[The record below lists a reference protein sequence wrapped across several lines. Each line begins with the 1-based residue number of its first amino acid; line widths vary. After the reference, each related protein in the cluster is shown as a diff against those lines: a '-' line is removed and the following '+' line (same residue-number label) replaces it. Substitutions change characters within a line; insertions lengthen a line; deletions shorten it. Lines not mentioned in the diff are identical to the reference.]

1 MMNLAQL
8 LNRLHADLKSP
19 DQARYPLALMKEYFD
34 EAERE
39 INKRT
44 KNIRSSTIVDSVA
57 DQSTYDKPTDL
68 LDWSIDDIYYSVTTS
83 AYRRRLVP
91 ITIEKLDKINR
102 FWREHTGA
110 PKFWYIDRENDK
122 YGFYPYEKTVDT
134 GTDCI
139 QLKYRAKH
147 TKMTTYYITGTVD
160 VTNGSTAVAGN
171 STAFIG
177 NVVSGNELGIGKLL
191 SRTTDF
197 PTTFFALSATPTSD
211 TVLAIASYT
220 GATATAQSYIISSV
234 SSIKNDTLNMACVLY
249 AMGLCKGKDGDL
261 QSKSSYM
268 SEAIGRAES
277 EAYRLKT
284 DTSASKEPMTPAGAS
299 PYPGTEDVTSEYR
312 FGR

>member
-1 MMNLAQL
+1 MMNLAQM
-8 LNRLHADLKSP
+8 LNRLHSDLKSP
-19 DQARYPLALMKEYFD
+19 DQNRYPLSLMKEYFD

-39 INKRT
+39 INVRT
-44 KNIRSSTIVDSVA
+44 KLIRSSTIVDSVA

-68 LDWSIDDIYYSVTTS
+68 LDWSIDKIYYSVTTS
-83 AYRRRLVP
+83 SYRRRLVP
-91 ITIEKLDKINR
+91 ITIEKLNNINR
-102 FWREHTGA
+102 NWREHTGS
-110 PKFWYIDRENDK
+110 PVYWYIDKENDK
-122 YGFYPYEKTVDT
+122 YGFYPYETSVHT

-177 NVVSGNELGIGKLL
+177 NVVSGDELGIGKLL

-197 PTTFFALSATPTSD
+197 PTTFFALSATPTD
-211 TVLAIASYT
+211 NAVLAIASYT
-220 GATATAQSYIISSV
+220 GATASATNYIISSV

-268 SEAIGRAES
+268 SEAIGRAET
-277 EAYRLKT
+277 ELYRLET
-284 DTSASKEPMTPAGAS
+284 DVASANEATVPDRAMPYPAGQGD
-299 PYPGTEDVTSEYR
+299 Y
-312 FGR
+312 

>member
-1 MMNLAQL
+1 MMNLAQM
-8 LNRLHADLKSP
+8 LNRNMQDLKQP
-19 DQARYPLALMKEYFD
+19 DFNRYPIALLKEYFD

-44 KNIRSSTIVDSVA
+44 KLIRSSTILDSVA
-57 DQSTYDKPTDL
+57 NQSTYDKPTDL
-68 LDWSIDDIYYSVTTS
+68 LDWSIDKIYYSVTTS
-83 AYRRRLVP
+83 SYRRRLVP
-91 ITIEKLDKINR
+91 ITIEKLNNINR
-102 FWREHTGA
+102 NWREHTGS
-110 PKFWYIDRENDK
+110 PVYWYIDKENDK
-122 YGFYPYEKTVDT
+122 YGFYPYETSVHT

-177 NVVSGNELGIGKLL
+177 NVVSGDELGIGKLL

-197 PTTFFALSATPTSD
+197 PTTFFALSATPTD
-211 TVLAIASYT
+211 NAVLAIASYT
-220 GATATAQSYIISSV
+220 GATASATNYIISSV

-268 SEAIGRAES
+268 SEAIGRAET
-277 EAYRLKT
+277 ELYRLET
-284 DTSASKEPMTPAGAS
+284 DVASANEATVPDRAMPYPAGQGD
-299 PYPGTEDVTSEYR
+299 Y
-312 FGR
+312 

>member
-1 MMNLAQL
+1 MMNLAQM
-8 LNRLHADLKSP
+8 LNRNMQDLKQP
-19 DQARYPLALMKEYFD
+19 DFNRYPIALLKEYFD

-44 KNIRSSTIVDSVA
+44 KLIRSSTILDSVA
-57 DQSTYDKPTDL
+57 NQSTYDKPTDL
-68 LDWSIDDIYYSVTTS
+68 LDWSIDKIYYSVTTS
-83 AYRRRLVP
+83 SYRRRLVP
-91 ITIEKLDKINR
+91 ITIEKLNNINR
-102 FWREHTGA
+102 NWREHTGS
-110 PKFWYIDRENDK
+110 PVYWYIDKENDK
-122 YGFYPYEKTVDT
+122 YGFYPYETSVHT

-197 PTTFFALSATPTSD
+197 PTTFFALSATPVSD
-211 TVLAIASYT
+211 TVLAIASFT
-220 GATATAQSYIISSV
+220 GPTANATNYIISSV

-249 AMGLCKGKDGDL
+249 AMGLCKGKDRDL

-268 SEAIGRAES
+268 SEAIGRAET
-277 EAYRLKT
+277 ELYRLET
-284 DTSASKEPMTPAGAS
+284 DVASANEATVPDRAT
-299 PYPGTEDVTSEYR
+299 PYPASSGDDYQ
-312 FGR
+312 

>member
-1 MMNLAQL
+1 MMNLAQM
-8 LNRLHADLKSP
+8 LNRLHSDLKSP
-19 DQARYPLALMKEYFD
+19 DQNRYPLSLMKEYFD

-44 KNIRSSTIVDSVA
+44 KLIRSSTILDSVA

-68 LDWSIDDIYYSVTTS
+68 LDWSIDKIYYSVTTS
-83 AYRRRLVP
+83 SYRRRLVP
-91 ITIEKLDKINR
+91 ITIEKLNNINR
-102 FWREHTGA
+102 NWREHTGS
-110 PKFWYIDRENDK
+110 PVYWYIDKENDK
-122 YGFYPYEKTVDT
+122 YGFYPYETSVHT

-197 PTTFFALSATPTSD
+197 PTTFFALSATPVSD

-220 GATATAQSYIISSV
+220 GATASAQNYIISSV
-234 SSIKNDTLNMACVLY
+234 SSIENDTLNMACVLY
-249 AMGLCKGKDGDL
+249 AMGLCKGKDRDL

-268 SEAIGRAES
+268 SEAIGRVEAEL
-277 EAYRLKT
+277 YRLET
-284 DTSASKEPMTPAGAS
+284 DVASANEAS
-299 PYPGTEDVTSEYR
+299 VPDRAMPYPASSGDDY
-312 FGR
+312 

>member
-1 MMNLAQL
+1 MMNLAQM
-8 LNRLHADLKSP
+8 LNRLHSDLKSP
-19 DQARYPLALMKEYFD
+19 DQNRYPLSLMKEYFD

-44 KNIRSSTIVDSVA
+44 KLIRSSTILDSVA

-68 LDWSIDDIYYSVTTS
+68 LDWSIDKIYYSVTTS
-83 AYRRRLVP
+83 SYRRRLVP
-91 ITIEKLDKINR
+91 ITIEKLNNINR
-102 FWREHTGA
+102 NWREHTGS
-110 PKFWYIDRENDK
+110 PVYWYIDKENDK
-122 YGFYPYEKTVDT
+122 YGFYPYETSVHT

-197 PTTFFALSATPTSD
+197 PTTFFALSATPVSD

-220 GATATAQSYIISSV
+220 GATASAQNYIISSV
-234 SSIKNDTLNMACVLY
+234 SSIENDTLNMACVLY
-249 AMGLCKGKDGDL
+249 AMGLCKGKDRDL

-268 SEAIGRAES
+268 SEAIGRAEA
-277 EAYRLKT
+277 ELYRLET
-284 DTSASKEPMTPAGAS
+284 DVASANEATVPDRAT
-299 PYPGTEDVTSEYR
+299 PYPASSGDDYQ
-312 FGR
+312 

>member
-1 MMNLAQL
+1 MMNLAQM
-8 LNRLHADLKSP
+8 LNRLHSDLKSP
-19 DQARYPLALMKEYFD
+19 DQNRYPLSLMKEYFD

-44 KNIRSSTIVDSVA
+44 KLIRSSTILDSVA
-57 DQSTYDKPTDL
+57 NQSTYDKPTDL
-68 LDWSIDDIYYSVTTS
+68 LDWSIDKIYYSVTTS
-83 AYRRRLVP
+83 SYRRRLVP
-91 ITIEKLDKINR
+91 ITIEKLNNINR
-102 FWREHTGA
+102 NWREHTGS
-110 PKFWYIDRENDK
+110 PVYWYIDKENDK
-122 YGFYPYEKTVDT
+122 YGFYPYETSVHT

-177 NVVSGNELGIGKLL
+177 NVVSGDELGIGKLL

-197 PTTFFALSATPTSD
+197 PTTFFALSATPTD
-211 TVLAIASYT
+211 NAVLAIASYT
-220 GATATAQSYIISSV
+220 GATASATNYIISSV

-268 SEAIGRAES
+268 SEAIGRAET
-277 EAYRLKT
+277 ELYRLET
-284 DTSASKEPMTPAGAS
+284 DVASANEATVPDRAMPYPAGQGD
-299 PYPGTEDVTSEYR
+299 Y
-312 FGR
+312 

>member
-1 MMNLAQL
+1 MMNLAQM
-8 LNRLHADLKSP
+8 LNRNMQDLKQP
-19 DQARYPLALMKEYFD
+19 DFNRYPIALLKEYFD

-44 KNIRSSTIVDSVA
+44 KLIRSSTILDSVA
-57 DQSTYDKPTDL
+57 NQSTYDKPTDL
-68 LDWSIDDIYYSVTTS
+68 LDWSIDKIYYSITTS
-83 AYRRRLVP
+83 SYRRRLVP
-91 ITIEKLDKINR
+91 ITIEKLNNINR
-102 FWREHTGA
+102 NWREHTGS
-110 PKFWYIDRENDK
+110 PVYWYIDKENDK
-122 YGFYPYEKTVDT
+122 YGFYPYETSVHT

-177 NVVSGNELGIGKLL
+177 NVVSGDELGIGKLL

-197 PTTFFALSATPTSD
+197 PTTFFALSATPTD
-211 TVLAIASYT
+211 NAVLAIASYT
-220 GATATAQSYIISSV
+220 GATASATNYIISSV

-268 SEAIGRAES
+268 SEAIGRAET
-277 EAYRLKT
+277 ELYRLET
-284 DTSASKEPMTPAGAS
+284 DVASANEATVPDRAMPYPAGQGD
-299 PYPGTEDVTSEYR
+299 Y
-312 FGR
+312 